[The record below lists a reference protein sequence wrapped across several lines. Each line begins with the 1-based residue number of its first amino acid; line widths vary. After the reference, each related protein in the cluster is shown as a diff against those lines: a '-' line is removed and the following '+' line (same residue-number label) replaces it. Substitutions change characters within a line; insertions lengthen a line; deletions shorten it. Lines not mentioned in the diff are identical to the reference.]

1 LPIAPA
7 SCLPA
12 PSFAAQT
19 QPGPY
24 GDYQP
29 KAAYRWLADLEAVF
43 GAALLATFVV
53 CLTRKYMR

>member
-1 LPIAPA
+1 MPETVATP
-7 SCLPA
+7 
-12 PSFAAQT
+12 AQT

-43 GAALLATFVV
+43 GAALPATFVV